1 MEKMLFSGV
10 QSNSD
15 VALIVIKGLKH
26 QPGIAAKI
34 FGSIADEKI
43 NVELI
48 LQSIGRG
55 PEKDISFVV
64 AQEDADKAVETL
76 KKANENLISTMKEAV
91 RIQQEGHDR
100 RQAAEQELMKIEE
113 ELKQELA
120 G

>member
-1 MEKMLFSGV
+1 MVMALGMYRQQKALKMQREITDTTNSLLLKNSEKLK
-10 QSNSD
+10 QNTLE
-15 VALIVIKGLKH
+15 VAKESERGIV
-26 QPGIAAKI
+26 
-34 FGSIADEKI
+34 D
-43 NVELI
+43 
-48 LQSIGRG
+48 
-55 PEKDISFVV
+55 
-64 AQEDADKAVETL
+64 VETL

>member
-48 LQSIGRG
+48 LQSIGR
-55 PEKDISFVV
+55 
-64 AQEDADKAVETL
+64 
-76 KKANENLISTMKEAV
+76 
-91 RIQQEGHDR
+91 DR
-100 RQAAEQELMKIEE
+100 RKIF
-113 ELKQELA
+113 LLSLLRRMRTRQWRH
-120 G
+120 